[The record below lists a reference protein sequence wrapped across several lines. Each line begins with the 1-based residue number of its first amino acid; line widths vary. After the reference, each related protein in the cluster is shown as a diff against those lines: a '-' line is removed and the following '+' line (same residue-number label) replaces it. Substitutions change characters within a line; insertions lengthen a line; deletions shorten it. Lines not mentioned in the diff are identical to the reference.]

1 MGMKQLRF
9 VAWILFF
16 IFPRLCS
23 SLRLQEGQVSAAS
36 TIHSHILRQ
45 LTQVEL
51 EQASG
56 VNETERAMQGSH
68 NIGIKHDIGR
78 KKGHDEEEAKL
89 NKGTSTSRE
98 AEDHERMIH
107 FHSKKG
113 GTHGKPPSGGGFGGG
128 LLGHHHSSSYYKRQR
143 NHAGRAGF
151 SLSLHIMI
159 LIVLCIF
166 TGFWRLS

>member
-9 VAWILFF
+9 VAWILFL
-16 IFPRLCS
+16 IFPRLCP
-23 SLRLQEGQVSAAS
+23 SLRLQEGQVSVAS

-45 LTQVEL
+45 LIQ
-51 EQASG
+51 G

-68 NIGIKHDIGR
+68 NIGIEHHITR

-98 AEDHERMIH
+98 AEDHEHMIH

-113 GTHGKPPSGGGFGGG
+113 GTHGKPPAGGGFGGG

-159 LIVLCIF
+159 LIVSCIF
-166 TGFWRLS
+166 TGFWRLD